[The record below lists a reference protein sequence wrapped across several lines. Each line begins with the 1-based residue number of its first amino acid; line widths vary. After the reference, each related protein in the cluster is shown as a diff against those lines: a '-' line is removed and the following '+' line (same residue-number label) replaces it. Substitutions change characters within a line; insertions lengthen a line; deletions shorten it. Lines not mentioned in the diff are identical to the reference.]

1 METLLKLKAFFD
13 DGNEHIDRNRYPYLG
28 FHGVLRRAVETL
40 DSQVLLDPL
49 EEQFNMPA
57 AAVKV
62 GDGHRRK
69 REVVCDEDKG
79 LVPFFVPVLYESQ
92 GFGEIFDALYACEL
106 NRLVADKSCRAVHLG
121 GEGAAVFGIGIGS
134 QNEETQGLM
143 ETMETTEVKVGAIHD
158 IEGAGFGGE
167 QVQDID
173 IMRFAAEDVNECGD
187 IATQVE
193 KGMEFYGRFCFS
205 EMSPRK

>member
-1 METLLKLKAFFD
+1 MKTLLKLKAFFD

-28 FHGVLRRAVETL
+28 FHGVFRCAVETL

-62 GDGHRRK
+62 GDGHGRK

-79 LVPFFVPVLYESQ
+79 LVSFFVPVLYRSQ
-92 GFGEIFDALYACEL
+92 GFREIFDALYACEL
-106 NRLVADKSCRAVHLG
+106 NRLVADKSCRAIHLA
-121 GEGAAVFGIGIGS
+121 GEGTAVSGIGFGS

-143 ETMETTEVKVGAIHD
+143 ETMQATEVKVGAVHH
-158 IEGAGFGGE
+158 IEGAGFRNK
-167 QVQDID
+167 QVKDLD
-173 IMRFAAEDVNECGD
+173 IMQFAIGNVNESRD

-193 KGMEFYGRFCFS
+193 KGMEFYG
-205 EMSPRK
+205 

>member
-1 METLLKLKAFFD
+1 MKTLLKLKAFFD

-28 FHGVLRRAVETL
+28 FHGVFRCAVETL

-62 GDGHRRK
+62 GDGHGRK

-79 LVPFFVPVLYESQ
+79 LVSFFVPILYESQ
-92 GFGEIFDALYACEL
+92 GFGEIFDALYTCEF
-106 NRLVADKSCRAVHLG
+106 NRLVADKSCRAVHLA
-121 GEGAAVFGIGIGS
+121 GEGAAVFGIGFGS

-143 ETMETTEVKVGAIHD
+143 ETIQTSEVKVGAVHD
-158 IEGAGFGGE
+158 IEGSGFE
-167 QVQDID
+167 DKQVHDID
-173 IMRFAAEDVNECGD
+173 IMQFALRNVNECGD

-193 KGMEFYGRFCFS
+193 KGMEFYG
-205 EMSPRK
+205 